1 MGNNNDNNSKHL
13 KNDYFTLLRST
24 MSASY
29 ISNYY
34 SKKNQLISLFKKDFN
49 KVISNTRIMSHE
61 EDQIGYIYWKNY
73 ILFYLKAEKEKGLKW
88 ADSLYTDII
97 NQPFANSSYFL
108 NDLFYN
114 EFKIATCNKKIKELS
129 SKEIKINK
137 VNNDGISSYMD
148 NKLNISNNFI
158 GSFVS
163 LFSDSMHPSDN
174 PSLEYQKNK
183 SKINEYLMIFKTHIF
198 NKDHPINFIVSRFC
212 YHFEQYIQNDITNEE
227 IITQLQ
233 SFIVEMQVVLKLFYA
248 RTITLINFK
257 DEKDEIVNL
266 ISSLIFNTGKLYEC
280 IYNYFQNKASRTIYK
295 FKENIEQL
303 KDLKPEYL
311 GIKKQFCLNEIA
323 EQYKKEL
330 IKERKITDINQSL
343 QLKEKDHNLDENIKN
358 AINCNSSTN
367 ELVVS
372 SGSLKLAQI
381 TEKSFMK
388 NTSLIREYYID
399 RPYYAVIELIH
410 SLSMY
415 KVPFQK
421 IIVMATISS
430 EITKCVNDFWADS
443 ERLLTKDILNIDAD
457 DLMNLFIFIVVT
469 AQMPELVVHLMFVK
483 YFTTPATKSTMMG
496 YYFTTLE
503 GSVDFL
509 IKEEEFEKLYK
520 TYQSNKED
528 KRNNE

>member
-1 MGNNNDNNSKHL
+1 MTGVQTCAL
-13 KNDYFTLLRST
+13 P
-24 MSASY
+24 
-29 ISNYY
+29 IS
-34 SKKNQLISLFKKDFN
+34 
-49 KVISNTRIMSHE
+49 
-61 EDQIGYIYWKNY
+61 
-73 ILFYLKAEKEKGLKW
+73 
-88 ADSLYTDII
+88 
-97 NQPFANSSYFL
+97 
-108 NDLFYN
+108 
-114 EFKIATCNKKIKELS
+114 
-129 SKEIKINK
+129 
-137 VNNDGISSYMD
+137 
-148 NKLNISNNFI
+148 
-158 GSFVS
+158 
-163 LFSDSMHPSDN
+163 
-174 PSLEYQKNK
+174 
-183 SKINEYLMIFKTHIF
+183 
-198 NKDHPINFIVSRFC
+198 
-212 YHFEQYIQNDITNEE
+212 
-227 IITQLQ
+227 
-233 SFIVEMQVVLKLFYA
+233 
-248 RTITLINFK
+248 
-257 DEKDEIVNL
+257 
-266 ISSLIFNTGKLYEC
+266 
-280 IYNYFQNKASRTIYK
+280 
-295 FKENIEQL
+295 
-303 KDLKPEYL
+303 
-311 GIKKQFCLNEIA
+311 
-323 EQYKKEL
+323 
-330 IKERKITDINQSL
+330 
-343 QLKEKDHNLDENIKN
+343 
-358 AINCNSSTN
+358 
-367 ELVVS
+367 LVVS

-483 YFTTPATKSTMMG
+483 YFTPPATKSTMMG